1 MVTSIM
7 LIMKEENTQKADEI
21 RFALKNTIRDGGSTA
36 LYTAYTYYTVNTVFT
51 VYIASTTH
59 TAHTVFTVYSTLRSC

>member
-1 MVTSIM
+1 M

-21 RFALKNTIRDGGSTA
+21 RFVLKNTIRDSGSTA

-51 VYIASTTH
+51 VYKH
-59 TAHTVFTVYSTLRSC
+59 NMLFKLLLTAKTVARMPMREG